1 MSAPTT
7 AEHVRF
13 APVGGPL
20 ITKGLAPLVLVAAI
34 GGLAILARLAFGL
47 GAVTA
52 LNDGYPW
59 GLWIAFDVVIGT
71 ALACGG
77 YALALLIFVLNRG
90 QYHPMIRAAVLTS
103 AFGYSIAGLSV
114 FLDVGRYY
122 LIWKVP
128 LYFWHWNLNS
138 VLLEVALCIMAYT
151 LVLWLELAP
160 AFLAKGSQASNQR
173 VRAFSAWAQPWL
185 KRGLWLMIA
194 LGILLPTMHQ
204 SSLGSLMLLAGPRLH
219 PFWNTPLL
227 PLLFLVSCI
236 GMGYAA
242 VVMESAISARALRRV
257 PERRMLAGLGFM
269 MLPVQ
274 ALYLLLRVGDLAYR
288 GQLGAL
294 VAFDA
299 YSGLVL
305 VELAL
310 FAAAALMLLT
320 ESQRHDLGNLFRAAM
335 MLALA
340 GSLLRVNT
348 FLIAFNPGPHWSYF
362 PSVGEILITVGL
374 VAIEIL
380 GYILIVRYFPILSG
394 QSAAAAAPAQAPDR
408 PLAVTPA

>member
-1 MSAPTT
+1 MSAPAA
-7 AEHVRF
+7 AERVRF

-20 ITKGLAPLVLVAAI
+20 ITRGVVLVGAVAAI
-34 GGLAILARLAFGL
+34 GAAAILLRFIFGL

-77 YALALLIFVLNRG
+77 YSLALLVFILNRG
-90 QYHPMIRAAVLTS
+90 RYHPMIRAAVLTS

-114 FLDVGRYY
+114 VLDVGRYY
-122 LIWKVP
+122 ELWKVP
-128 LYFWHWNLNS
+128 LYFWSWNLNS

-160 AFLAKGSQASNQR
+160 AFLARGTRSSNQR
-173 VRAFSAWAQPWL
+173 IRAFSTAVQPWL
-185 KRGLWLMIA
+185 KRGLAFIIA
-194 LGILLPTMHQ
+194 IGILLPTMHQ

-219 PFWNTPLL
+219 PLWNTPLL

-242 VVMESAISARALRRV
+242 VVMESTISARALRRP
-257 PERRMLAGLGFM
+257 PERRMLAGLGFVM
-269 MLPVQ
+269 IPVQ
-274 ALYLLLRVGDLAYR
+274 ALYVILRLGDLAYR

-294 VAFDA
+294 FAFDTYGVMA
-299 YSGLVL
+299 LLEIGLFV
-305 VELAL
+305 
-310 FAAAALMLLT
+310 AAPLMLLS
-320 ESQRHDLGNLFRAAM
+320 ESQRRDLGNLFRAAM
-335 MLALA
+335 VLLLA
-340 GSLLRVNT
+340 GALYRVDT
-348 FLIAFNPGPHWSYF
+348 FLVAFNPGPHWSYF

-374 VAIEIL
+374 VAIEVV

-394 QSAAAAAPAQAPDR
+394 QPSRSGQAAPSGR
-408 PLAVTPA
+408 RVAVTPA